1 MRISDLSSDL
11 CSSDLAPQ
19 LNVDFDQEKA
29 GALGLDISQINS
41 AISTAWGGAYV
52 NDFLDRGRTK
62 RVYLQADEQYRSSP
76 EDIQD
81 FYIRGASGQMAPF
94 GAFSTLSW
102 KIGRASCRDRGFP

>member
-11 CSSDLAPQ
+11 CSLDDAPQ
-19 LNVDFDQEKA
+19 LNVDIDQEKA

-52 NDFLDRGRTK
+52 NDFLDRGRTQ

-81 FYIRGASGQMAPF
+81 FYIRGASGQRAPS
-94 GAFSTLSW
+94 GAFITLSW
-102 KIGRASCRDRGFP
+102 